1 MTENDKPA
9 NTDLWYA
16 YGFKVGKHTHIHKQ
30 EVSVFL
36 RKTTEKELL
45 VYLEC

>member
-1 MTENDKPA
+1 MISLLILTCDMSMDSKLEN
-9 NTDLWYA
+9 T
-16 YGFKVGKHTHIHKQ
+16 HTHIHIQ

-45 VYLEC
+45 IYLECSG